1 MAYLKAELSEKN
13 KYWISRHRYYE
24 LKHFCLQYPEWRRLY
39 TDLEFKM
46 EGKLGDGIA
55 SGTISDPTAKL
66 GQMRADLKRA
76 MELIERCSADADPIL
91 GKYVLKGVTRG
102 ITFVRLQTMEEIPC
116 GKDLYYDCY
125 RRFFWLLSQ
134 RKGL

>member
-1 MAYLKAELSEKN
+1 MAYLKSELSEKS

-24 LKHFCLQYPEWRRLY
+24 LKHFCLQYPEWQRLY
-39 TDLEFKM
+39 ADLEFKM
-46 EGKLGDGIA
+46 EGNIGDGVA
-55 SGTISDPTAKL
+55 SSTISDPTAKL

-76 MELIERCSADADPIL
+76 MELVERCALEADPIL

>member
-1 MAYLKAELSEKN
+1 MAYLKAELSEKS

-39 TDLEFKM
+39 ADLEFKM
-46 EGKLGDGIA
+46 EEKFGDGI
-55 SGTISDPTAKL
+55 SSSNVSDPTAKL

-76 MELIERCSADADPIL
+76 MELVERCATDADPIL
-91 GKYVLKGVTRG
+91 GKYVLKGVTQG
-102 ITFVRLQTMEEIPC
+102 IPFVRMQTMEEIPC

-125 RRFFWLLSQ
+125 RRFFWLLSR

>member
-13 KYWISRHRYYE
+13 QYWISKHRYYE
-24 LKHFCLQYPEWRRLY
+24 LKHFCLQYKEWRRMY
-39 TDLEFKM
+39 SNLEFKM
-46 EGKLGDGIA
+46 EGKLGDGVQQ
-55 SGTISDPTAKL
+55 SEVPDPTAKL

-76 MELIERCSADADPIL
+76 MELIEICAHDSDPIL
-91 GKYVLKGVTRG
+91 GVYVFRGVTEG
-102 ITFVRLQTMEEIPC
+102 IPFVQMQTLDRIPC
-116 GKDLYYDCY
+116 GKDMYYECY

>member
-1 MAYLKAELSEKN
+1 MAYLKSELSEKS

-39 TDLEFKM
+39 ADLEFKM
-46 EGKLGDGIA
+46 EGNIGDGVA
-55 SGTISDPTAKL
+55 SSTISDPTAKL

-76 MELIERCSADADPIL
+76 MELVERCALEADPIL

>member
-39 TDLEFKM
+39 ANLEFKM
-46 EGKLGDGIA
+46 EGKLGDGI
-55 SGTISDPTAKL
+55 SSSNVSDPTAKL

-76 MELIERCSADADPIL
+76 MELVERCAVDADPVL
-91 GKYVLKGVTRG
+91 GKYVLKGVIYG

>member
-1 MAYLKAELSEKN
+1 MAYLKSELSEKS

-39 TDLEFKM
+39 ADLEFKM
-46 EGKLGDGIA
+46 EGKIGDRVA
-55 SGTISDPTAKL
+55 SSAISDPTAKL

-76 MELIERCSADADPIL
+76 MELVERCALEADPIL

-102 ITFVRLQTMEEIPC
+102 ITFVRLQMMEEIPC

>member
-1 MAYLKAELSEKN
+1 MCNLFLVVCNLK
-13 KYWISRHRYYE
+13 
-24 LKHFCLQYPEWRRLY
+24 
-39 TDLEFKM
+39 FKM
-46 EGKLGDGIA
+46 EGNIGDGVA
-55 SGTISDPTAKL
+55 SSTISDPTAKL
-66 GQMRADLKRA
+66 GQMRANLKRA
-76 MELIERCSADADPIL
+76 MELVERCALEADPIL

-102 ITFVRLQTMEEIPC
+102 ITFVRLQTMEEIPS

>member
-1 MAYLKAELSEKN
+1 MAYLKAELSEKS

-24 LKHFCLQYPEWRRLY
+24 LKHYCLQYYEWKRAYL
-39 TDLEFKM
+39 DLEFKM
-46 EGKLGDGIA
+46 EEKLGDRVLE
-55 SGTISDPTAKL
+55 SKISDPTAKI

-76 MELIERCSADADPIL
+76 MELVERCALEADPIL

-102 ITFVRLQTMEEIPC
+102 MPFAQLQAAEAIPC

>member
-1 MAYLKAELSEKN
+1 MAYLKAELSEKS

-39 TDLEFKM
+39 ADLEFKM
-46 EGKLGDGIA
+46 EGKIGDGVV
-55 SGTISDPTAKL
+55 SSTISDPTAKL

-76 MELIERCSADADPIL
+76 MELVERCALEADPIL